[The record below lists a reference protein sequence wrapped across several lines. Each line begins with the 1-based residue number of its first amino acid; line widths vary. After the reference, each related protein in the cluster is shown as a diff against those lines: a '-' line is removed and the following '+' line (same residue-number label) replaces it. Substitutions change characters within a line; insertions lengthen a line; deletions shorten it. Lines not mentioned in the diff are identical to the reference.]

1 MEDNKNINP
10 TNEENST
17 VGTEMKQQAKTES
30 KENKTT
36 EQLLKELQEEN
47 LRLQAENQAKD
58 VSYGKLKKQFDL
70 TSSEVSDYK
79 KKWQSKLTEEEVKTA
94 ELKEQQEAKDKEFA
108 EMKRELS
115 INKAT
120 KEYLAYGLSEEDA
133 EKCAI
138 AQEDGDLAFI
148 LKTLKSDKEATIKK
162 EKAEW
167 YNQRPD
173 PEVGGN
179 LDTEQDPF
187 IKGFNIGSK

>member
-1 MEDNKNINP
+1 MEENKNTNP
-10 TNEENST
+10 TANEKET
-17 VGTEMKQQAKTES
+17 VETNATPKAET

-79 KKWQSKLTEEEVKTA
+79 KKWQSKLTEEEVKA
-94 ELKEQQEAKDKEFA
+94 SELKEQQEAKDKEFE

-120 KEYLAYGLSEEDA
+120 KEYLAYGLNEENA
-133 EKCAI
+133 EKCAN
-138 AQEDGDLAFI
+138 AQVDGDLAFI
-148 LKTLKSDKEATIKK
+148 LKTLKADKEATLKK

-167 YNQRPD
+167 LNQRPD
-173 PEVGGN
+173 PQVGG
-179 LDTEQDPF
+179 DMSAEDDPF
-187 IKGFNIGSK
+187 LQGFKIGSR

>member
-1 MEDNKNINP
+1 MEDNKNTNP
-10 TNEENST
+10 TVNEKET
-17 VGTEMKQQAKTES
+17 VETEVKTTQKAES

-47 LRLQAENQAKD
+47 LRLRAENQAKD

-94 ELKEQQEAKDKEFA
+94 ELKEQQEAKDKEFE

-120 KEYLAYGLSEEDA
+120 KEYLAYGLNEEDA
-133 EKCAI
+133 EKCAN
-138 AQEDGDLAFI
+138 AQVDGDLAFI
-148 LKTLKSDKEATIKK
+148 LKTLKTDKEATLKK

-167 YNQRPD
+167 LNQRPD
-173 PEVGGN
+173 PQVGG
-179 LDTEQDPF
+179 DMSVEDDPF
-187 IKGFNIGSK
+187 LQGFKIGSK